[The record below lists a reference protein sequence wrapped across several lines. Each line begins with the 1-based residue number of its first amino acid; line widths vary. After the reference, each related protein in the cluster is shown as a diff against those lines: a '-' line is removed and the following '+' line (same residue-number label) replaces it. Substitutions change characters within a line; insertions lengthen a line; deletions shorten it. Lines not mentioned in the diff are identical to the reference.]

1 MAITRHS
8 EESEKSIEQYLVD
21 ECRKRDWI
29 CLKFDPPGSKG
40 WPDRIVLPGFG
51 YAFFV
56 ELKSKGKPLSPMQAL
71 RLTRL
76 RTAKAHVYVCDSKGK
91 VDAALDI
98 EGRNL
103 SGYSER
109 WKSMTSGASRIWKT
123 ATQGDGDV

>member
-1 MAITRHS
+1 MAITKHS
-8 EESEKSIEQYLVD
+8 EESEKSIEQYLVE

-40 WPDRIVLPGFG
+40 WPDRIVLPGYG

-71 RLTRL
+71 RLSRL
-76 RTAKAHVYVCDSKGK
+76 RDAKAHVYVCDSKAK
-91 VDAALDI
+91 VDTALDI

-103 SGYSER
+103 SGYSEK
-109 WKSMTSGASRIWKT
+109 WLPMTSGASRIWKT